1 MMSWFSKINPVDIAE
16 KARRISELEREIER
30 YADALKAEREATAE
44 FKKKLTD
51 TVRSENF
58 EFDFDAVKVF
68 SVERNF
74 KDNVPCTII
83 GYLLPEPVVFTE
95 GETSTKDV
103 VREWYLYCD
112 STQHEKIIEQF
123 KASKK

>member
-1 MMSWFSKINPVDIAE
+1 MSWFSRINPVDVVE
-16 KARRISELEREIER
+16 KNRRISELERELER
-30 YADALKAEREATAE
+30 YTEALKNEREAIE
-44 FKKKLTD
+44 LYKKKLTD

-58 EFDFDAVKVF
+58 EFDFNAVKVF

-74 KDNVPCTII
+74 KDNMPCTII

-112 STQHEKIIEQF
+112 SVQHEKIIEQF

>member
-1 MMSWFSKINPVDIAE
+1 MMSWFSRINPVDVVE
-16 KARRISELEREIER
+16 KNRRISELERELER
-30 YADALKAEREATAE
+30 YTEALKNEREAFAQ
-44 FKKKLTD
+44 FKNKLTD

-58 EFDFDAVKVF
+58 EFDFNAVKVF

-74 KDNVPCTII
+74 KDNMPCTII

-112 STQHEKIIEQF
+112 SAQHEKIIEQF